1 LRSADQP
8 RRTDVACGRGQTV
21 LGEDL
26 GQAAAVAKGLD
37 VVVQRSDQVL
47 MALLQPFCTGNASCA
62 GSTDAAIWSN
72 GSAFASFTSLMFLVV

>member
-1 LRSADQP
+1 
-8 RRTDVACGRGQTV
+8 
-21 LGEDL
+21 
-26 GQAAAVAKGLD
+26 
-37 VVVQRSDQVL
+37 